1 MLFFSVYLEEKFAEN
16 FLDAPIEILIRDVV
30 LEPLPFKVSN
40 ALLLMTSDCLEPS
53 GIPFIKFD
61 LTQAENMAQKVLEY
75 TMKNERVWASQTI
88 SIPPVIEGGNNCVFK
103 FPLLK
108 SMLTRNLSFYLMTR
122 DESIPSL
129 HPLPN
134 IIIGATEVCDMQ
146 LKTLLYSMSE
156 DDGMIPVQW
165 SRSSRLYRAFE
176 DCRGMLGLT
185 VKLQGAAELETKPS
199 MHEASL

>member
-1 MLFFSVYLEEKFAEN
+1 MLFFSVYLEEKFSDN
-16 FLDAPIEILIRDVV
+16 FLDAPIEILMRDVV

-40 ALLLMTSDCLEPS
+40 ALLLMTSDCFEPN

-61 LTQAENMAQKVLEY
+61 VTQSENMAQKVLEY

-88 SIPPVIEGGNNCVFK
+88 SVPPVREDGKNWVFK

-134 IIIGATEVCDMQ
+134 IVIGATEVCDMQ
-146 LKTLLYSMSE
+146 LKTMLYAMTD

-176 DCRGMLGLT
+176 DSRCMIGLT
-185 VKLQGAAELETKPS
+185 VKLQGAIELES
-199 MHEASL
+199 VGGRQEASL